1 MMPVLRCLLFLAGL
15 AAALPSVAHELQT
28 VALRLDE
35 SANGEVRATLKTPLT
50 RDGRA
55 NAVVPRFDPR
65 CVVLDESRVER
76 QRRLIVREWRLS
88 CAEGLAGTQLRLE
101 GLDPRT
107 PEGLISVAFAN
118 GATQVFVVDRHDPV
132 IVFEP
137 AVDLA
142 VRLSLGAY
150 LPIGI
155 EHILLGPDHLLF
167 VLGLMLVVYAAGSGL
182 RMLVAALT
190 AFTVA
195 HSLTLAMAM
204 LGIWGLPP
212 KPVEIMIALS
222 IVLLAVELV
231 EHGRRQPRGLP
242 ATLTLRKPWLVA
254 FAFGLLHGFGF
265 AGALSEIG
273 LPEQA
278 RGWALVLFNLGVEI
292 GQLIFVALVLL
303 VLTAWRRLRLQQL
316 AAGWNTAAV
325 TLLGGTAVYWTL
337 DRAVLW
343 STSLWQGI

>member
-1 MMPVLRCLLFLAGL
+1 MSCVVRCLMVFAGL
-15 AAALPSVAHELQT
+15 ALALPSPAHELQT

-35 SANGEVRATLKTPLT
+35 SANGQVRATLKTPLT

-65 CVVLDESRVER
+65 CAVLDEPRVER
-76 QRRLIVREWRLS
+76 ERGRIVREWRLS
-88 CAEGLAGTQLRLE
+88 CAQGLAGKRLQFE

-107 PEGLISVAFAN
+107 PEGLIWVVFAD
-118 GATQVFVVDRHDPV
+118 GATQTFVVDRHDPV
-132 IVFEP
+132 FVLEP
-137 AVDLA
+137 VQANAVPQ
-142 VRLSLGAY
+142 LGAY
-150 LPIGI
+150 FPIGV

-222 IVLLAVELV
+222 IVLLAVELA
-231 EHGRRQPRGLP
+231 ERGRRQQRGLP

-254 FAFGLLHGFGF
+254 FVFGQLHGFGF

-278 RGWALVLFNLGVEI
+278 RGWALFLFNAGVEL
-292 GQLIFVALVLL
+292 GQLLFVAAVLL
-303 VLTAWRRLRLQQL
+303 ALAAMRRVHRREIS
-316 AAGWNTAAV
+316 AGWNGAAL
-325 TLLGGTAVYWTL
+325 TLIGGIAVYWTL

-343 STSLWQGI
+343 SATLWPGI